1 MKRLSTSRC
10 LAYVFASF
18 FFAIVGFAFAQEP
31 QRAST
36 AAKHPNIVFL
46 LADDLGYGDLGC
58 YGQAEIKTPN
68 IDRLAAGG
76 MRFTQFYA
84 GCTVCA
90 PSRCAL
96 MTGYHTGHCRVRGN
110 EKNELQPDDTTIASV
125 LQISRL
131 RDRAMRQMGLRWRRL
146 VAVPTKK
153 GFDYFYGYLDQ
164 HHAHNYYPAYL
175 FRNEERVPLKNVVPG
190 SGPFGSN
197 VATVK
202 AEYSHDLIANEALE
216 FINRNRE
223 HPFFLYVAFT
233 IPHANNENRPN
244 GMEVPDYGIYA
255 DRNWPATQKGHAAMI
270 SRMDADVG
278 RIVARLKELGLAENT
293 LVLFSSDN
301 GPHHEGGNDPKF
313 NHSSGPLRG
322 TKRDLYEGGIRVP
335 LVAYW
340 PTKIAAGTTNDL
352 VGAFWDFFPTWA
364 ELAGA
369 ADRVPSG
376 LDGLSIAPTLLGNA
390 AAQKQH
396 EYLYWAF
403 YEGACAQAARIGNW
417 KGVEQPYGSPIQL
430 FDLSS
435 DLGETTNVAAQH
447 PDLVERVK
455 QVFATANTPS
465 DIWHFPS
472 RTSNP

>member
-1 MKRLSTSRC
+1 MKRLSTLRC
-10 LAYVFASF
+10 LAYVFFSF
-18 FFAIVGFAFAQEP
+18 LFAIVGFAFAQEP

-36 AAKHPNIVFL
+36 AAKRPNIVFL

-110 EKNELQPDDTTIASV
+110 EKNELLPDDTTIASV
-125 LQISRL
+125 LKS
-131 RDRAMRQMGLRWRRL
+131 AGYATGLCGKWGL
-146 VAVPTKK
+146 GSEGSMAVPTKK

-244 GMEVPDYGIYA
+244 GMEVPDYGTYA
-255 DRNWPATQKGHAAMI
+255 DRNWPATQKGLAAMI

-278 RIVARLKELGLAENT
+278 RIIARLKELGLSENT

-322 TKRDLYEGGIRVP
+322 TKRDLYEGGVRVP

-340 PTKIAAGTTNDL
+340 PASPPVPPAIWSAHFGISSPPGHASPGPPIVCHRGSTVCRSRQLCSAMPLPKNNMNISTGRFTKRLRIRLRQL
-352 VGAFWDFFPTWA
+352 VTGRA
-364 ELAGA
+364 
-369 ADRVPSG
+369 
-376 LDGLSIAPTLLGNA
+376 
-390 AAQKQH
+390 
-396 EYLYWAF
+396 
-403 YEGACAQAARIGNW
+403 
-417 KGVEQPYGSPIQL
+417 
-430 FDLSS
+430 LSS
-435 DLGETTNVAAQH
+435 PMDRRFNFSIY
-447 PDLVERVK
+447 R
-455 QVFATANTPS
+455 ATLAKPPMWPHNIP
-465 DIWHFPS
+465 IWWS
-472 RTSNP
+472 A